1 MGNFIMRLNIKRYN
15 SCVGQPVGVGW
26 KINRITESSEC
37 YYINLHQPMGLRQIE
52 LELGRNSV
60 KELDDVDRHPFYPL
74 REMNYGKH
82 IQISSYHM
90 RTLRDFTDILE
101 NFIKIVL

>member
-15 SCVGQPVGVGW
+15 SCVGQPVGIAW

-60 KELDDVDRHPFYPL
+60 KELDDIDRHPFYPL

-82 IQISSYHM
+82 IEVSSYHI
-90 RTLRDFTDILE
+90 RTLRDFTNILE
-101 NFIKIVL
+101 NFIKNVL